1 MRKSYGQT
9 CPLSRALDLLGERWT
24 LLVVRELLTGPK
36 RYGALLAALPGLGT
50 NLLAARLR
58 RLEAAGLLRPC
69 ERGYELT
76 SAGRALSPA
85 IVELARWGLAHAE
98 EVPET
103 RGPAASP
110 LTLQALF
117 DPGRADFDRLCCE
130 LRVEGQVFHVVAGP
144 SSLAVAAG
152 GATAPD
158 AVLTLGAEA
167 YRRLENG
174 LSPRRLLAEGALRI
188 EGSLAAFE
196 RLRRCFRRPAESP
209 DAALSDPAGGRPG
222 TVE

>member
-36 RYGALLAALPGLGT
+36 RYGELLAALPGLGT

-58 RLEAAGLLRPC
+58 RLEAAGVLRSRAPA
-69 ERGYELT
+69 YELT
-76 SAGRALSPA
+76 PVGRGLAPAL
-85 IVELARWGLAHAE
+85 VELARWGLTHTEAPAH
-98 EVPET
+98 T

-117 DPGRADFDRLCCE
+117 DPARADFDRVCCTFRVDDQLFHVIAGRGT
-130 LRVEGQVFHVVAGP
+130 LRVGAG
-144 SSLAVAAG
+144 SALD
-152 GATAPD
+152 PD
-158 AVLTLGAEA
+158 VELTLGGAA
-167 YRRLENG
+167 YRRLESG
-174 LSPRRLLAEGALRI
+174 LSPRRLLATGELEI

-196 RLRRCFRRPAESP
+196 RLRRCFQPPYRGDR
-209 DAALSDPAGGRPG
+209 GGRQ
-222 TVE
+222 